1 MNNLV
6 FCAIIAISKTKERL
20 VIMDRKNTP
29 SDDLQKK
36 IFAKNLNFYITKSG
50 KQQNEI
56 AKDLGFPPTTF
67 NTWCVG
73 KVMPKMGKVQALVD
87 YFGILKSDLLEEKNK
102 EDSASIS
109 NLIPITT
116 HKLPM
121 LGEIACGEP
130 RFTNENRESYV
141 DAGTDIKADFC
152 LKAKG
157 DSMINARIHDGDIV
171 FIHRQ
176 DIVENGEIAAVVVNH
191 DSEATLKRF
200 FYYRERATLILKPEN
215 PAYEDLIFQN
225 EELNEVHVLGKAIAF
240 QSDVK

>member
-1 MNNLV
+1 MDM
-6 FCAIIAISKTKERL
+6 AGRIKERRTAMGYTQEEL
-20 VIMDRKNTP
+20 GEKIGV
-29 SDDLQKK
+29 QKSAIAK
-36 IFAKNLNFYITKSG
+36 YENGRVKNLKRG
-50 KQQNEI
+50 VI
-56 AKDLGFPPTTF
+56 AKLADALQCSPTYL
-67 NTWCVG
+67 
-73 KVMPKMGKVQALVD
+73 MG
-87 YFGILKSDLLEEKNK
+87 LEEENNDMKL
-102 EDSASIS
+102 S
-109 NLIPITT
+109 NIIPITT

-141 DAGTDIKADFC
+141 DAGTNIKTDFC

-157 DSMINARIHDGDIV
+157 ESMINARIHDGDIV
-171 FIHRQ
+171 FIYRQ

-240 QSDVK
+240 QSDVALCIRSAPALPFHILPVTHQKNIR